1 MSEVYLDDRFKGVM
15 LGLAIGDAFGY
26 PIELMDYDAICEFW
40 RDER

>member
-26 PIELMDYDAICEFW
+26 SRGIST
-40 RDER
+40 